1 MCRSSSISIC
11 KTLQF
16 LDDVSQFYG
25 LAPGSAHLAL
35 ASWDCLEIERE
46 AWREERGVRS
56 SGHSAHCQLPT
67 RSETVDSNDTMAAF
81 HRCFNILDIPST
93 GTAEL
98 FLSWQFLV
106 SSWPGR
112 VWLAHAEMRGQEII
126 LARLTRKRRCIIVG
140 RNLGYISFSTWRI
153 YINYAGKM
161 LTQKILHIMM
171 TNSIDAIFLL
181 QPLLPPAG

>member
-1 MCRSSSISIC
+1 MCPSSSISIC

-35 ASWDCLEIERE
+35 AIDCLEI
-46 AWREERGVRS
+46 ERGVRS

-81 HRCFNILDIPST
+81 QRCFNILNILST
-93 GTAEL
+93 GTSEV
-98 FLSWQFLV
+98 FLSWQLLV

-112 VWLAHAEMRGQEII
+112 VWLAHAETRRQEII

-153 YINYAGKM
+153 YINYAGE
-161 LTQKILHIMM
+161 
-171 TNSIDAIFLL
+171 DAHTEKYCI
-181 QPLLPPAG
+181 